1 MPHRVEMLDG
11 RIVSSGS
18 AVSSPT
24 ATRRRMALPGGPRGT
39 RTRCCDFVRCYLSV
53 AVPITHV
60 GGVWD
65 RFSGHARARVGP
77 VC

>member
-1 MPHRVEMLDG
+1 MPHRVEMLGG

-18 AVSSPT
+18 PT
-24 ATRRRMALPGGPRGT
+24 AKRRRMALPGAPGARERGA
-39 RTRCCDFVRCYLSV
+39 VISSRCYLSE
-53 AVPITHV
+53 AVPIAHV

-65 RFSGHARARVGP
+65 RFSGHARARIGP